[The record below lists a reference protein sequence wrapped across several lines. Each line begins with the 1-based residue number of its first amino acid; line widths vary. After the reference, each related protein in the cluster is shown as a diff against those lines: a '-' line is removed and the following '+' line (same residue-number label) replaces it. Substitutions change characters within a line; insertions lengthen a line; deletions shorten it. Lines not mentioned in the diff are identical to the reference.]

1 MVQVQFGTKAT
12 DVDFRKWHRVSKIV
26 IHPDYWQVGFLIL
39 LHLWKLISSVGNLR
53 FLTGSKRSGS
63 APRRGLGY
71 GRG

>member
-1 MVQVQFGTKAT
+1 MNMVQVQFGTKAT

-39 LHLWKLISSVGNLR
+39 LQLVETDLVGWSLNGNIR

-63 APRRGLGY
+63 AP
-71 GRG
+71 